1 MNKLTLFCNMQL
13 NVLNDLAEAM
23 KALDGKK
30 SPVLCCLRLL
40 PLAAAGLR
48 LLSPFSSLFTLRL
61 SWPATQSFSEVVF
74 FDLLFWPLVVVCL
87 VLSGLSSCFV
97 GVFCCCACCQPT
109 EVTKDCRVLPAPSV
123 HTHTHTRHRDFLPP
137 LAYLLEVGLFLNSFV
152 FFCLSWLSCD
162 LVPLAR
168 LSSSV
173 REVGNSRPEPWTRL
187 HCSE

>member
-1 MNKLTLFCNMQL
+1 MGLCPLHHVAGVVQVLFFPALRYSPSGDPEPPLDTVRAACAHL
-13 NVLNDLAEAM
+13 LGPCCFLPSCPLLPSLA
-23 KALDGKK
+23 
-30 SPVLCCLRLL
+30 

-123 HTHTHTRHRDFLPP
+123 HT
-137 LAYLLEVGLFLNSFV
+137 LLIF
-152 FFCLSWLSCD
+152 WK
-162 LVPLAR
+162 
-168 LSSSV
+168 
-173 REVGNSRPEPWTRL
+173 
-187 HCSE
+187 

>member
-1 MNKLTLFCNMQL
+1 MIRNPPLDTVRAACAHLLGPCCFLPSCPL
-13 NVLNDLAEAM
+13 LPSLA
-23 KALDGKK
+23 
-30 SPVLCCLRLL
+30 

-123 HTHTHTRHRDFLPP
+123 HTHTRHRDFLPP
-137 LAYLLEVGLFLNSFV
+137 RVSFRGWLVLEFVCFLFVLAVL
-152 FFCLSWLSCD
+152 
-162 LVPLAR
+162 
-168 LSSSV
+168 
-173 REVGNSRPEPWTRL
+173 
-187 HCSE
+187 